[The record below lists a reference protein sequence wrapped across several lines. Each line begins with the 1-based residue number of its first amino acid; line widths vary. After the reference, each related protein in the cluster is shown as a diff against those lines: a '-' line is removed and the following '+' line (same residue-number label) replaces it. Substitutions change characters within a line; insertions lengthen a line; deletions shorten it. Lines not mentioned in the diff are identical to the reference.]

1 MTQLWCRLV
10 RTTLAA
16 RVLDTGSVPGTLAGH
31 VNGCLRCQAV
41 VAQARRLRRTLA
53 FMPPAVGVE
62 PVPSPSRGWIAAGMA
77 SAAAV
82 AFVAARL
89 RAQRT

>member
-1 MTQLWCRLV
+1 VSQIWCRMV

-16 RVLDTGSVPGTLAGH
+16 RVLDTGAVPGPLTGH
-31 VNGCLRCQAV
+31 VHGCLRCQAAV
-41 VAQARRLRRTLA
+41 VQARRLRRTLA
-53 FMPPAVGVE
+53 SMPPAIEVE
-62 PVPSPSRGWIAAGMA
+62 SVSGPSRGWIAAAMA

-82 AFVAARL
+82 VFVAARL